1 MTLRVYDSDGTVHDY
16 MNVHQIIDVDG
27 SVLII
32 YTDMKDDKLKCV
44 GHDKINVDSMGIR
57 I

>member
-1 MTLRVYDSDGTVHDY
+1 MTLRVYDIDGTVHDY
-16 MNVHQIIDVDG
+16 MNVHQIIDEDG
-27 SVLII
+27 VVLII

-44 GHDKINVDSMGIR
+44 GHDKINVDSMGVR